1 MPKQVFNDSK
11 RHRIIDSKHLEF
23 GQLGEIVDDFN
34 YNNGIIIT
42 KTFSSFV
49 ALYIPEKIRGERRP
63 FECVWSLVTSFK
75 VRILEEDESITL
87 SN

>member
-1 MPKQVFNDSK
+1 MPKQVFNDKK
-11 RHRIIDSKHLEF
+11 RGRVIDSKHLEF

-42 KTFSSFV
+42 KTFNSFV
-49 ALYIPEKIRGERRP
+49 ALYIPEKIREARRP
-63 FECVWSLVTSFK
+63 FECVWSLVVSFK
-75 VRILEEDESITL
+75 VRLLEEGESITL